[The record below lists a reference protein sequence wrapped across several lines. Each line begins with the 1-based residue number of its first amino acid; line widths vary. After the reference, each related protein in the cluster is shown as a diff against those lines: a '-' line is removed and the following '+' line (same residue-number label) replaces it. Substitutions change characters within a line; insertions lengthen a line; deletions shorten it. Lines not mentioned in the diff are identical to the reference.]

1 MTTSTALATTVHSL
15 EDLRSIAAMLAMSN
29 YFDAKGN
36 SEQAIAQIAT
46 KILAGQEIGY
56 GPFASV
62 QGIHV
67 IQGKPAMSANLMA
80 AAVKA
85 SARYDYR
92 VRQMDDSAVSIEF
105 FERVASN
112 GGVKLESLGVSTFT
126 AEDAKKAGTQNM
138 AKYGRNMMFS
148 RAMSN
153 GVKWYCPDVFS
164 GNAMYTPEEMGAP
177 VNGDGEIIETTYTV
191 TQPAP
196 TATPAAPN
204 GHTNGNGNGHSDQ
217 SAVDL
222 PPEVKLWSGP
232 QDAYDW
238 AVGIGASENVFSA
251 RSAFANAVNAYGGKL
266 NKTNA
271 AQIYLSFY
279 QERMARAQ
287 EKLAQPA
294 DVSDATAEEG
304 AALWA

>member
-1 MTTSTALATTVHSL
+1 MTTTALAVTVNNL
-15 EDLRSIAAMLAMSN
+15 GDLRQVAQMLAMSG
-29 YFDAKGN
+29 YFDAKG
-36 SEQAIAQIAT
+36 STEQAISQIAT
-46 KILAGQEIGY
+46 KILAGQELGY

-85 SARYDYR
+85 STRYDYR
-92 VRQMDDSAVSIEF
+92 VRQIDDNGVTIEF
-105 FERVASN
+105 FERIA
-112 GGVKLESLGVSTFT
+112 GKLESLGVSTFT
-126 AEDAKKAGTQNM
+126 KEDAQKAGTQNM
-138 AKYGRNMMFS
+138 AKYARNMLFS

-164 GNAMYTPEEMGAP
+164 GNAMYTPEEMGVT

-191 TQPAP
+191 AQP
-196 TATPAAPN
+196 TPAATPDAQN
-204 GHTNGNGNGHSDQ
+204 GHSNGNGHS
-217 SAVDL
+217 APATAPAIEL
-222 PPEVKLWSGP
+222 PPEVAMWQSP

-238 AVGIGASENVFSA
+238 AIGIGASENVFSA
-251 RSAFANAVNAYGGKL
+251 KNAFTNAVNAYGGKL
-266 NKTNA
+266 KASNA
-271 AQIYLSFY
+271 QQVYMSFY

-294 DVSDATAEEG
+294 DVSDVTEEEG

>member
-1 MTTSTALATTVHSL
+1 MTTSTALAVTVNNL
-15 EDLRSIAAMLAMSN
+15 GDLQQVAKMLALSG
-29 YFDAKGN
+29 YFDAKG
-36 SEQAIAQIAT
+36 STEQAIAQIAT
-46 KILAGQEIGY
+46 KILAGQELGY

-92 VRQMDDSAVSIEF
+92 VRQMDDSAVAIEF
-105 FERVASN
+105 FERIGNPA
-112 GGVKLESLGVSTFT
+112 KLESIGVSTFT
-126 AEDAKKAGTQNM
+126 AQDAQRAGTQNM

-196 TATPAAPN
+196 EAQQN
-204 GHTNGNGNGHSDQ
+204 GHNSGNANGNG
-217 SAVDL
+217 SAPAIEL
-222 PPEVKLWSGP
+222 PPEVAMWQSP

-238 AVGIGASENVFSA
+238 AIEIGASENVHSA
-251 RSAFANAVNAYGGKL
+251 RAAFVNATKL
-266 NKTNA
+266 HGDKLTKHNA
-271 AQIYLSFY
+271 SAVYLTFY
-279 QERMARAQ
+279 NERLARAK

-294 DVSDATAEEG
+294 DVSDATADEG
-304 AALWA
+304 EALFA

>member
-1 MTTSTALATTVHSL
+1 MTTTALAVTVHSL
-15 EDLRSIAAMLAMSN
+15 ENLRSIATMLAMSG

-36 SEQAIAQIAT
+36 TEQAISQIAT

-62 QGIHV
+62 QGIYV

-92 VRQMDDSAVSIEF
+92 VRQMDDSAVSVEF

-112 GGVKLESLGVSTFT
+112 GSVKLESLGVSTFT

-138 AKYGRNMMFS
+138 AKYARNMLFS

-153 GVKWYCPDVFS
+153 GVKWFVPDVFN
-164 GNAMYTPEEMGAP
+164 GNAMYTPEEMGAQ
-177 VNGDGEIIETTYTV
+177 VNGDGDIIETTYTTV
-191 TQPAP
+191 TEV
-196 TATPAAPN
+196 TPAQKAQSAQ
-204 GHTNGNGNGHSDQ
+204 NGNGHGEPA
-217 SAVDL
+217 SAAIEL
-222 PPEVKLWSGP
+222 PPEVAMWQSP
-232 QDAYDW
+232 QDAYEW
-238 AVGIGASENVFSA
+238 SVGIGASTNVHSARNAFENAVKAVGGKFSA
-251 RSAFANAVNAYGGKL
+251 
-266 NKTNA
+266 KTA
-271 AQIYLSFY
+271 PQVYVTFY
-279 QERMARAQ
+279 NERMARAQ

-294 DVSDATAEEG
+294 DVGNVTEEEG